1 MGIELSFSSA
11 QTWGIIAGCVLAV
24 LLALIGLRGW
34 VSDRVRIL
42 LATLKIIGGICL
54 LLLFIK
60 PFWIKKKLDPS
71 VSEWW
76 SLPTCQ
82 PVCSLR
88 IVRANHLDSPLL
100 VRLSI
105 RRGMIASSLDCAK
118 IGGLNPWHLPKCF
131 PFGFRD
137 MGDCFHSGRDC
148 SGRLSWKRFG

>member
-1 MGIELSFSSA
+1 MVIELSFSSA

-71 VSEWW
+71 AFRVVVLADLSASMLTEDRKG
-76 SLPTCQ
+76 Q
-82 PVCSLR
+82 PSRLAVAR
-88 IVRANHLDSPLL
+88 EALDSSRNDSLL
-100 VRLSI
+100 S
-105 RRGMIASSLDCAK
+105 
-118 IGGLNPWHLPKCF
+118 
-131 PFGFRD
+131 
-137 MGDCFHSGRDC
+137 
-148 SGRLSWKRFG
+148 